1 MITEISV
8 AHSNHYTSAN
18 LTFCVRQ
25 QLLLHHQQEQ
35 LRNLQ
40 IQLHQVLNINSPHFE
55 EVLWFNDL
63 RFDFPICPSSVLT
76 IQVDIHLQEPED
88 PKTYPQL
95 IMAHP
100 AGIPSSYRFLWYLF
114 WQQHTCQLSQHTDSI
129 FGRFPICYFLLVC
142 QLSLFNHLLLLSFL
156 SLKGSIYSFVTPTG
170 IHCFV

>member
-1 MITEISV
+1 MEAIDRTKKTKLY
-8 AHSNHYTSAN
+8 NQYPSAN
-18 LTFCVRQ
+18 LTFFVRH

-76 IQVDIHLQEPED
+76 IQVDIHLQELED

-100 AGIPSSYRFLWYLF
+100 AEIPLSYRFL
-114 WQQHTCQLSQHTDSI
+114 
-129 FGRFPICYFLLVC
+129 
-142 QLSLFNHLLLLSFL
+142 
-156 SLKGSIYSFVTPTG
+156 
-170 IHCFV
+170 